1 MLIDWLIRQVETAKK
16 TCRQSSWKVDAG
28 NRSHP
33 AMTHRAETRGD
44 LLLSQDSHWHKAAR
58 VAWKHS
64 ATYIGP
70 CRPSRPKN
78 QESRPRPKRGKA
90 YLMNKLQDGLAYPP
104 RAMRADRAA
113 AYLSVSRSTFLQWV
127 NDGVMPQ
134 PTRIGDVVLWDRLAL
149 DIAFEQLTETGDDQ
163 GRNSFDKVISAIKR

>member
-1 MLIDWLIRQVETAKK
+1 
-16 TCRQSSWKVDAG
+16 
-28 NRSHP
+28 
-33 AMTHRAETRGD
+33 
-44 LLLSQDSHWHKAAR
+44 
-58 VAWKHS
+58 
-64 ATYIGP
+64 
-70 CRPSRPKN
+70 
-78 QESRPRPKRGKA
+78 
-90 YLMNKLQDGLAYPP
+90 MNKLQDGLAYPP